1 MAEYDGLKSSP
12 PLYIYLDLNHW
23 YTLGRAIDGE
33 GDASSLEVY
42 ARLRDFVEGGRI
54 QLPLSSI
61 HYMEL
66 TENPND
72 KQRRQ
77 AGLAMREL
85 SRFVTMTPLTKVVRE
100 EMRASFYKRFGRPF
114 RQPVPKFGVGAGF
127 AFDEPDFVLFKDRTD
142 EQLAELERRTGLSI
156 SELRA
161 RFQERAE
168 YMLLVG
174 PNGELRQ
181 QLEGYDPY
189 AARRMADEELKSFN
203 IMVET
208 LRTDPD
214 ISQRP
219 QDAIWARELVHDVYD
234 AYLETCLAGGFI
246 SNQPFRDKDG
256 FSDFLLSLPTARV
269 SIMMKSHYLKDVQR
283 DWKIND
289 FRDIYAL
296 SLAIPYCD
304 VAVTDKKAW
313 DVTVNRAHLDEAF
326 GTRIFCKLGELVE
339 YLDGVG

>member
-1 MAEYDGLKSSP
+1 
-12 PLYIYLDLNHW
+12 
-23 YTLGRAIDGE
+23 
-33 GDASSLEVY
+33 
-42 ARLRDFVEGGRI
+42 
-54 QLPLSSI
+54 
-61 HYMEL
+61 MEL

-85 SRFVTMTPLTKVVRE
+85 SRFVTIAPLTKVVRE
-100 EMRASFYKRFGRPF
+100 EMRESFYRRFGRPF
-114 RQPVPKFGVGAGF
+114 RQPVPKFGVGAAF
-127 AFDEPDFVLFKDRTD
+127 AFDEPEFVLFKDRTD
-142 EQLAELERRTGLSI
+142 EQLAELEKRTGLSI
-156 SELRA
+156 GDLRA
-161 RFQERAE
+161 RFQIRAE
-168 YMLLVG
+168 YLLLVG
-174 PNGELRQ
+174 PDGALRQ

-234 AYLETCLAGGFI
+234 AYIETCFAGGFI
-246 SNQPFRDKDG
+246 SNTPFRDKDG
-256 FSDFLLSLPTARV
+256 FSDFLLSLPTTRV
-269 SIMMKSHYLKDVQR
+269 SIMMKSHYLKDVKR

-304 VAVTDKKAW
+304 LVVTDKKAW

-326 GTRIFCKLGELVE
+326 GTRVFPKLEELVD
-339 YLDGVG
+339 YLDGDL